1 MVFAHLPASY
11 ILIKSANLLGYHT
24 SFTEGFLILA
34 AGIVLD
40 FDLLTS
46 RLSKK
51 THHDLFT
58 HTPLGVFLIWFA
70 FVIIFGGNLS
80 LVGKVLIL
88 LSLLLHLLLDE
99 LNHWVYF
106 WKTKKTDKLFEIN
119 WLYPLTKFKDRPA
132 AQKLTSFLCDYFR
145 EDKANV
151 LLETAVTAIAA
162 LFFFVK
168 K

>member
-11 ILIKSANLLGYHT
+11 ILIKSADLLGYHA
-24 SFTEGFLILA
+24 SLTEGFLILA

-46 RLSKK
+46 RFLKK

-58 HTPLGVFLIWFA
+58 HTPFGIFLIWFG
-70 FVIIFGGNLS
+70 FIIIFGDNLS
-80 LVGKVLIL
+80 LTGKALIL
-88 LSLLLHLLLDE
+88 LSFLLHLLLDE
-99 LNHWVYF
+99 LNYWIYF
-106 WKTKKTDKLFEIN
+106 WKTKKNDKLFEIN

-132 AQKLTSFLCDYFR
+132 TQSLTSFLCDYFR

-151 LLETAVTAIAA
+151 LLEVILTTFA
-162 LFFFVK
+162 LLLFISK
-168 K
+168 